1 MNAWDSPELL
11 AADYLCRDE
20 TCTLMRTISEKNH
33 FLAAFRF
40 AGTFVVRLDS
50 SIRRF
55 FFAQVPQ
62 SDIFR
67 HWRSIQLFFKIS
79 CKIRSYSLSRLVFL
93 AKRLE
98 TLVKLVCSVFE

>member
-1 MNAWDSPELL
+1 
-11 AADYLCRDE
+11 
-20 TCTLMRTISEKNH
+20 MRTMSEKNH

-67 HWRSIQLFFKIS
+67 HLGSNQLI
-79 CKIRSYSLSRLVFL
+79 CKDKS
-93 AKRLE
+93 
-98 TLVKLVCSVFE
+98 KLKLYFR

>member
-1 MNAWDSPELL
+1 
-11 AADYLCRDE
+11 
-20 TCTLMRTISEKNH
+20 MRTMSEKNH

-50 SIRRF
+50 SIRIF

-67 HWRSIQLFFKIS
+67 HLGGNQLICKDVSKI
-79 CKIRSYSLSRLVFL
+79 KLYLPLKLMLFTLIV
-93 AKRLE
+93 E
-98 TLVKLVCSVFE
+98 TLVEPAFPVLEMGLRRYRSVLA